1 MADVIQHNTDP
12 LISLQIE
19 MADVPILMRN
29 GDIPYAVLYID
40 RTTAILFVF

>member
-12 LISLQIE
+12 LVSLQIE

-29 GDIPYAVLYID
+29 RDVPYAVLYID
-40 RTTAILFVF
+40 RTTPILFIF